1 MDVELRHLRY
11 FVAVAE
17 ELSFTRAAERLHM
30 AQPPLSTQMRALE
43 RALGV
48 ELFDRSRRAIA
59 LTAAGELLLGEAR
72 RLLVQVDQALAATTR
87 AGTGEVGRLT
97 VGFVPVGLGR
107 AAARP
112 LRSFRGRH
120 PGVELFLRELPPDD
134 LVAGLHAGA
143 LDLGGA
149 LPARDGAGARRADDR
164 REPLVAA
171 LPEGHR
177 LASARPRVAP
187 AAARGAAA
195 PARTRRSSPLRLS
208 SLRAE
213 PFVLPARHHMP
224 GLHARV
230 MESCRRAGFE
240 PRAVQDDVWLLQ
252 TVLGLVAAGLGVAL
266 VPASVEKLG
275 RAGVA
280 FRPLRDPGP
289 AGRARRP
296 LACRRPLGRPPQP
309 RRGAARGRERR
320 ASPRA
325 PRALSS
331 SSASRVGQLVGGEG
345 GEEVVAALQLER
357 AQRAGRGRR
366 R

>member
-59 LTAAGELLLGEAR
+59 LTAAGEVLLGEAR
-72 RLLVQVDQALAATTR
+72 RLLVQVEQALAATTR

-97 VGFVPVGLGR
+97 VGFVPSASLG
-107 AAARP
+107 P
-112 LRSFRGRH
+112 LPELLREFRGRH

-134 LVAGLHAGA
+134 LVAGLHSGA
-143 LDLGGA
+143 LDLAVLYLPVAEPA
-149 LPARDGAGARRADDR
+149 LAELTIA

-177 LASARPRVAP
+177 LASARSA
-187 AAARGAAA
+187 
-195 PARTRRSSPLRLS
+195 LRLA

-230 MESCRRAGFE
+230 LESCRRAGFE

-289 AGRARRP
+289 PVELGALWRADDT
-296 LACRRPLGRPPQP
+296 
-309 RRGAARGRERR
+309 
-320 ASPRA
+320 S
-325 PRALSS
+325 
-331 SSASRVGQLVGGEG
+331 
-345 GEEVVAALQLER
+345 AALRNLVAVLRE
-357 AQRAGRGRR
+357 G
-366 R
+366 